1 MDLSDSGI
9 SRLIYQN
16 SESSSNLI
24 WGMPSYV
31 CWIIIGILLVVNGMF
46 AASENAFTNCNK
58 YHFRAEADKGK
69 KHAKAITYL
78 VDKFDDTLVTILIM
92 QNTIATVSSFLSA
105 LLFYQICQNNG
116 WSGGIEAILS
126 TVVMGFLVYI
136 ICDTIPKMI
145 SKAIPN
151 QMARIMCFPLLVFS
165 FILYPFVFLFRSLLK
180 GIHKLFHV
188 KDENILSKEDLLHQ
202 VDDAINEEDMILEET
217 EEEPEKLFE
226 SDEKEI
232 LDHIMD
238 FDKEKVR
245 NYYTPLEE
253 AVMLPLEGLTVE
265 KINQVVKETE
275 FSRLPIYD
283 ETKDNIIG
291 ILVLRIYFKEVMEDP
306 HLSIPSI
313 LEPTIFL
320 SPEEELDTA
329 FHTLNSEKVH
339 LGIVKEGDKVLGI
352 ITMEDILE
360 QLVDDIAEDSS
371 LEEEA

>member
-1 MDLSDSGI
+1 MEKN
-9 SRLIYQN
+9 RL
-16 SESSSNLI
+16 
-24 WGMPSYV
+24 
-31 CWIIIGILLVVNGMF
+31 
-46 AASENAFTNCNK
+46 K
-58 YHFRAEADKGK
+58 
-69 KHAKAITYL
+69 
-78 VDKFDDTLVTILIM
+78 
-92 QNTIATVSSFLSA
+92 
-105 LLFYQICQNNG
+105 
-116 WSGGIEAILS
+116 
-126 TVVMGFLVYI
+126 
-136 ICDTIPKMI
+136 
-145 SKAIPN
+145 
-151 QMARIMCFPLLVFS
+151 
-165 FILYPFVFLFRSLLK
+165 
-180 GIHKLFHV
+180 
-188 KDENILSKEDLLHQ
+188 DLLLNHTREEIQ
-202 VDDAINEEDMILEET
+202 EEIDDIHPADLLELLEET

-232 LDHIMD
+232 LDRIMD